1 MINIIKVLDAAQA
14 VERFCREQSWRYCF
28 IGGVAVQ
35 RWGQPRVTAD
45 ADLTLLTGFGDEANY
60 IDTLLK
66 QFKARRPD
74 ARRFA
79 QLNRVLLLQASNKVG
94 VDIGLGAIPF
104 EEHTIERASLAEI
117 APGYWLTTCSAEDLI
132 VHKAFA
138 GRPQD
143 WLDVETILMRQ
154 NRKLNFEVV
163 WEELTPLAALKEEPE
178 ILERL
183 RALIREILGA
193 RYATKSTPRKA
204 TKRRK

>member
-1 MINIIKVLDAAQA
+1 MSIIKVLDAAQE
-14 VERFCREQSWRYCF
+14 VEDFCRKQNWRFCF

-45 ADLTLLTGFGDEANY
+45 ADLTLLTGFGDEASY
-60 IDTLLK
+60 IDTLLM

-79 QLNRVLLLQASNKVG
+79 LLNRVLLLHATNAVG
-94 VDIGLGAIPF
+94 IDIGLGALPF
-104 EEHTIERASLAEI
+104 EEHTIERASIAEI
-117 APGYWLTTCSAEDLI
+117 APGYSLTTCCAEDLI
-132 VHKAFA
+132 THKAFA

-154 NRKLNFEVV
+154 NRKLNLQIV
-163 WEELTPLAALKEEPE
+163 WEELTPLAELKEEPE

-183 RALIREILGA
+183 RALIKEILGA
-193 RYATKSTPRKA
+193 KYVTQPSPRKPA
-204 TKRRK
+204 KRRRK